1 VPRTLRIHRFG
12 AVAALW
18 QMATELDYWGR
29 QPALWKDRSM
39 AGAVR
44 EVVKYCT
51 KLTEVSSR
59 QREDGQSDVLELH
72 RAIRG
77 RRLLTTTGAFR
88 GLVEP
93 ASADELLDDP
103 ESKPCSFCGTPWE
116 TVTAV
121 WDEGHGHYRVRSIP
135 GCWNR
140 GSPSGLRA
148 GWAARSGE
156 RGR

>member
-1 VPRTLRIHRFG
+1 MVDIR
-12 AVAALW
+12 AVRA
-18 QMATELDYWGR
+18 EE
-29 QPALWKDRSM
+29 DRSM

-51 KLTEVSSR
+51 KLTEVSSK

-88 GLVEP
+88 GLAEP
-93 ASADELLDDP
+93 ATADELLDDP
-103 ESKPCSFCGTPWE
+103 ESKPCPFCGTPWE

-121 WDEGHGHYRVRSIP
+121 WDEGHGHYRVRAIP

-140 GSPSGLRA
+140 GSPLALGASS
-148 GWAARSGE
+148 AACFGE
-156 RGR
+156 GGR